1 MKRGLIAVL
10 CVAGA
15 FACQSAVAADL
26 YYPPSLKDEPIPP
39 PVTTWRGLY
48 IGGHVGLATGQTEGG
63 IPGLPP
69 GPIAN
74 FFSTDYDMNGAMW
87 GGHVGYNFQFNK
99 YVVGVEGTFDGTNL
113 EGDTSCVIF
122 LSCHREADWIGSVV
136 GRAGFLVTP
145 NTLIY
150 GMGGIAWG
158 KLNTDV
164 KIGGL
169 NILSGDDVHTGWTAG
184 LGVEQA
190 FSDRI
195 TARIEY
201 AHVDLGDETTT
212 LTSPGGG
219 FTVPD
224 RTSAEFDMLRL
235 GVSVKLT
242 D

>member
-26 YYPPSLKDEPIPP
+26 YYPPSLKDEAPLP
-39 PVTTWRGLY
+39 PVTNWKGLY

-63 IPGLPP
+63 VPGAPFT
-69 GPIAN
+69 N
-74 FFSTDYDMNGAMW
+74 TDYDINGAMW
-87 GGHVGYNFQFNK
+87 GGHVGYNFQFNR

-113 EGDTSCVIF
+113 EGDTTCVLI
-122 LSCHREADWIGSVV
+122 LNCRREADWIGTVV
-136 GRAGFLVTP
+136 GRAGYLVTP

-150 GMGGIAWG
+150 GMGGVAWG

-164 KIGGL
+164 SILGFKF
-169 NILSGDDVHTGWTAG
+169 LSGDEVHTGWTAG
-184 LGVEQA
+184 AGIEQA
-190 FSDRI
+190 FGDRI

-212 LTSPGGG
+212 LRLVGGG
-219 FTVPD
+219 SSLPD
-224 RTSAEFDMLRL
+224 RTNAEFDMLRL
-235 GVSVKLT
+235 GVSFKLT
-242 D
+242 N